1 MGVHLQPLSVLVLWY
16 SMYPHSELH
25 QIWSI
30 DHCHYAQRNY
40 GAYDDDCNN
49 SFIHYVSPDVI
60 PLYKYASA
68 L

>member
-1 MGVHLQPLSVLVLWY
+1 
-16 SMYPHSELH
+16 MYPHSELH